1 MVRTIAYFG
10 PAGTYTEEAAFQY
23 DPQANL
29 QPFPTIPAV
38 GLAVSSSATDQG
50 VVPIENSLEGA
61 VNNTLDILIS
71 QPDLS
76 IFGELVLPINHYL
89 MAKPGTNAGSIEVI
103 YSHPQSLGQCQEYLE
118 REFPNIQQVASLSN
132 SAAVADMERSSI
144 PAAAIGPR
152 RAAEL
157 YGAEILDRNIQDS
170 PNNMTRFVVLALHDH
185 PPTGTDKTSM
195 CLSFNQEAPGV
206 LYRALNEF
214 ASRNVNLRKIESRPT
229 KQLLGQYIFLIDC
242 DGHREDPLVND
253 AIQALNTSNSLL
265 KVLGSYPRWI
275 DEESK

>member
-1 MVRTIAYFG
+1 MVRSIAYFG

-23 DPQANL
+23 DPEAVL
-29 QPFPTIPAV
+29 QPFPTISAV
-38 GLAVSSSATDQG
+38 GLAVSSCATDQG

-61 VNNTLDILIS
+61 VNNTLDVLVS

-76 IFGELVLPINHYL
+76 IFSELVLPINHYL
-89 MAKPGTNAGSIEVI
+89 MAKPGGNSADIQVI
-103 YSHPQSLGQCQEYLE
+103 YSHPQSLGQCREYLE
-118 REFPNIQQVASLSN
+118 RNFPNVRQVASLSN
-132 SAAVADMERSSI
+132 SAAVADMEQS
-144 PAAAIGPR
+144 PVAAAAIGPK

-157 YGAEILDRNIQDS
+157 YGAEILDQNIQDS

-185 PPTGTDKTSM
+185 PPTGADKTSM

-214 ASRNVNLRKIESRPT
+214 ASRNINLRKIESRPT

-242 DGHREDPLVND
+242 DGHREDRLVNE

-275 DEESK
+275 GEETK

>member
-1 MVRTIAYFG
+1 MVKSIAYFG
-10 PAGTYTEEAAFQY
+10 PSGTYTEEAAFQY
-23 DPQANL
+23 DPKANL
-29 QPFPTIPAV
+29 HPFPTIPAV
-38 GLAVSSSATDQG
+38 GLAVSSSATEQG

-61 VNNTLDILIS
+61 VNTTLDILIS

-89 MAKPGTNAGSIEVI
+89 MAKPGTNAGGIQVI
-103 YSHPQSLGQCQEYLE
+103 YSLPQSLAQCQDYLE

-132 SAAVADMERSSI
+132 SAAVADMEKSPI

-152 RAAEL
+152 RAAAL

-170 PNNMTRFVVLALHDH
+170 PNNMTRFVILALHDH
-185 PPTGTDKTSM
+185 PPTGSDKTSR
-195 CLSFNQEAPGV
+195 CLSFNQAAPGV

-214 ASRNVNLRKIESRPT
+214 ASRDVNLRKIESRPT

-253 AIQALNTSNSLL
+253 AIQALNTSNSVL

-275 DEESK
+275 DAEAK

>member
-1 MVRTIAYFG
+1 MVRSIAYFG

-23 DPQANL
+23 DPEADL
-29 QPFPTIPAV
+29 QPFPTITAV
-38 GLAVSSSATDQG
+38 GLAVSSLATDQG

-76 IFGELVLPINHYL
+76 IFSELVLPINHHM
-89 MAKPGTNAGSIEVI
+89 MAKSGTNTADIQVI
-103 YSHPQSLGQCQEYLE
+103 YSHPQSLGQCRQYLE
-118 REFPNIQQVASLSN
+118 RKFPNVQQVASLSN
-132 SAAVADMERSSI
+132 SAAVADMQQS
-144 PAAAIGPR
+144 PVAAAAIGPR
-152 RAAEL
+152 RAAIL
-157 YGAEILDRNIQDS
+157 YGVEILDQNIQDS
-170 PNNMTRFVVLALHDH
+170 PNNMTRFVVLAHHDH

-214 ASRNVNLRKIESRPT
+214 ASRDINLRKIESRPT

-242 DGHREDPLVND
+242 DGHREDPLVKD
-253 AIQALNTSNSLL
+253 AIQALNTSNSVL
-265 KVLGSYPRWI
+265 KVLGSYPRWV
-275 DEESK
+275 DEEAK